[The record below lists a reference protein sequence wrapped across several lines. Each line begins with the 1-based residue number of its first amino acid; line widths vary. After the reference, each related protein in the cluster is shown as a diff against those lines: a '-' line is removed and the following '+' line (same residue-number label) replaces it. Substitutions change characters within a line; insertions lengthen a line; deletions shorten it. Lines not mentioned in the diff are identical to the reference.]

1 VNTRK
6 SDTTAGARRPPT
18 LKRTLSRQYG
28 VIGLDQATSLGLLM
42 STIRCRIRP
51 GGPWQRILPGVYLTE
66 SGPPTHDQLDMAAL
80 LYAGPQALITGI
92 AALRRCGLQH
102 ACGPA
107 VDVLVPQRCGRA
119 SRDHV
124 RLHRTV
130 RMPSLVVVQGPIEL
144 AMAPRATI
152 DAARHLFDTRDLRA
166 VVAGVV
172 QQRLCTLPELRTE
185 LSLARMPNAEA
196 LRAVLGEVA
205 AGIRSAPE
213 GDLMDLINQAGLPRP
228 LYNADLYLDDVFL
241 ARPDAWWREVSV
253 AAEVDS
259 RAHHSSA
266 YDFQRTMRRHTKMTA
281 AGIRLLHFS
290 PAEIRSHPLVVIARI
305 TDALRTGAPIAR
317 IRTVPRKPEG

>member
-6 SDTTAGARRPPT
+6 PDTTPGASRPPT

-66 SGPPTHDQLDMAAL
+66 SGPPTRDQLDMAAL
-80 LYAGPQALITGI
+80 LYAGPQALITGL

-102 ACGPA
+102 ALPA
-107 VDVLVPQRCGRA
+107 VDVLVPQCCGRA

-130 RMPSLVVVQGPIEL
+130 RMPSLVVVQGSIEL

-152 DAARHLFDTRDLRA
+152 DAARYLSDTRDLRA

-172 QQRLCTLPELRTE
+172 QQRLCTLQELRTE
-185 LSLARMPNAEA
+185 LSLARMPDATG
-196 LRAVLGEVA
+196 LQAVLGEVA

-213 GDLMDLINQAGLPRP
+213 GDLMDLINQAALPKP
-228 LYNADLYLDDVFL
+228 LYNADLYLDDAFL

-266 YDFQRTMRRHTKMTA
+266 DDWQRTMRRHTKMTA

-290 PAEIRSHPLVVIARI
+290 PAEIRSQPLMVIARI
-305 TDALRTGAPIAR
+305 TDALATGAPIAR
-317 IRTVPRKPEG
+317 IRTMPRKPEG